1 MIGGRR
7 PLQGRKAGDRRVRV
21 ERPHTAYFRYTGPG
35 QMVAREAAS
44 RPRSRSG
51 RAFARV
57 RGALFGRPLAN
68 YEDIEER
75 LPKKKALAIFSSDA
89 ISSSAYATE
98 EILRVLVLAGASAL
112 ILSLP
117 VAIAI
122 ALLLAIVAAS
132 YRQIG
137 FAYPSGGGAYAVARA
152 NLGVLPALIAAGAL
166 LVDYIMTVAVST
178 SSAVQQI
185 VSAVPELFPYTVL
198 IGVSAIVLITIGNL
212 RGLRES
218 GNIFAIPT
226 YLFVGSALL
235 MIGIGMFRI
244 LVLGESAPPPNP
256 LPGAPDPLE
265 AVGILLILRAF
276 ASGSVALTGTEA
288 IANGVPAFKPP
299 EAKNAATD
307 PGGDGGAPGDPVHR
321 DHVRRRQLR
330 HRADGRARDEDRH
343 QPGRGDDLR
352 RRQHRLL
359 PVPGVHRAD
368 PVPRREHQLQR
379 VPAPGRHPGAGRVH
393 APPVRVQGRSPRLHR
408 RDPHPVGR
416 GDRADRGVRRGH
428 ARADPALFGRRLP
441 GVHDQPDAAWCAT
454 GCACAGPAGADASRS
469 TASVRC

>member
-57 RGALFGRPLAN
+57 RGTLFGRPLAN

-137 FAYPSGGGAYAVARA
+137 
-152 NLGVLPALIAAGAL
+152 LPTRPAAAPTPWPGQISACCPR
-166 LVDYIMTVAVST
+166 
-178 SSAVQQI
+178 SS
-185 VSAVPELFPYTVL
+185 
-198 IGVSAIVLITIGNL
+198 
-212 RGLRES
+212 R
-218 GNIFAIPT
+218 
-226 YLFVGSALL
+226 
-235 MIGIGMFRI
+235 
-244 LVLGESAPPPNP
+244 
-256 LPGAPDPLE
+256 
-265 AVGILLILRAF
+265 
-276 ASGSVALTGTEA
+276 
-288 IANGVPAFKPP
+288 
-299 EAKNAATD
+299 
-307 PGGDGGAPGDPVHR
+307 
-321 DHVRRRQLR
+321 
-330 HRADGRARDEDRH
+330 
-343 QPGRGDDLR
+343 
-352 RRQHRLL
+352 
-359 PVPGVHRAD
+359 
-368 PVPRREHQLQR
+368 
-379 VPAPGRHPGAGRVH
+379 PAPC
-393 APPVRVQGRSPRLHR
+393 S
-408 RDPHPVGR
+408 
-416 GDRADRGVRRGH
+416 
-428 ARADPALFGRRLP
+428 
-441 GVHDQPDAAWCAT
+441 WT
-454 GCACAGPAGADASRS
+454 TS
-469 TASVRC
+469 